1 MKNSKYLILEVHPAF
16 AIALE
21 YNGRVIKVANMDL
34 HVGDRLDFVI
44 ELNYEERIPFFKRK
58 LFKIYSYFLS
68 IFTTIIFL
76 WQMLLYPVGAV
87 RISINPSFEMTINRI
102 NHVISLKPLNED
114 GKEFIQG
121 VKYRMK
127 DADSVTKELILK
139 AEHDG
144 YLNGKKT
151 IEVEALSKNKNWKD
165 SAEKHLLSTISSA
178 SPDDIKIT
186 ILVPSEA
193 DDENINLSRRADNFA
208 DDDDIDDDID
218 DDDDSDDDDS
228 DDDDS
233 DDDDSD
239 DDDSDDDDSDDD
251 DSDDDDLDDDDS
263 DDDDSDDDDL
273 DDDDLDDD
281 DLDDDDLDDDDL
293 DDDDLDDDDLDDDD
307 SDDDDSDD
315 DDSDDDDSDDDD
327 LDDDD
332 SDDDN
337 SDDDDSDDDDSDD
350 DDSDDDNSDDDSDD
364 DD

>member
-1 MKNSKYLILEVHPAF
+1 MKNSKYLILEVHPAY

-21 YNGRVIKVANMDL
+21 GNGRVIKVANMDL

-121 VKYRMK
+121 VKYHMK
-127 DADSVTKELILK
+127 DTDSVTKELILK

-144 YLNGKKT
+144 YFNEEKT
-151 IEVEALSKNKNWKD
+151 IEVETLSQNEKWKT
-165 SAEKHLLSTISSA
+165 STEQHIISTISSA
-178 SPDDIKIT
+178 SPDDVKVT

-208 DDDDIDDDID
+208 DDDIDDDDID
-218 DDDDSDDDDS
+218 DDDIDDDDI
-228 DDDDS
+228 DDDDIDG
-233 DDDDSD
+233 DDI
-239 DDDSDDDDSDDD
+239 
-251 DSDDDDLDDDDS
+251 DDDL
-263 DDDDSDDDDL
+263 DDDDL

-307 SDDDDSDD
+307 LDDDL
-315 DDSDDDDSDDDD
+315 DDDD

-332 SDDDN
+332 L
-337 SDDDDSDDDDSDD
+337 DDDDLDDDDLDD
-350 DDSDDDNSDDDSDD
+350 DDLDD
-364 DD
+364 DDLDDDD